1 MYPGGQALSEIVNP
15 ILIFLACALGA
26 LGVVLAM
33 PRRKLNALPVGAI
46 LAGAGAGVI
55 MIALTLVALDRD
67 QLPNIYFHI
76 FAIVALGGALRMITH
91 SRPVYAAL
99 YFILTIIATAGLF
112 LILSAEFMAFAMI
125 IIYAGA
131 ILITYL
137 FVLMLATQAPVE
149 EETDRL
155 ADYDASAREPIL
167 ATIAGFAM
175 LAILTTIVFGGAGAL
190 ESRGPIRSDA
200 ELLAAL
206 PKKTESRLRDAGLL
220 GETQSL
226 QRVDER
232 TGEFSDIGRLALVT
246 DDEGQAAFLLD
257 EASLAAAAEAAVV
270 AVDVDADPA
279 AEAVAVVM
287 VPGPFVPVPSDVNP
301 DNVERVGYN
310 LLYDHPGAIEIAGII
325 LLMAMIGAV
334 VLSRRQ
340 IEIDEAE
347 KQTQARAQAADQSA
361 RHLGDRPAKTSVGT
375 EDLA

>member
-1 MYPGGQALSEIVNP
+1 MSEIVNP
-15 ILIFLACALGA
+15 VLIFLACALGA
-26 LGVVLAM
+26 LGVVLAL
-33 PRRKLNALPVGAI
+33 PRRKLNAQPVGAI
-46 LAGAGAGVI
+46 LAGAGAGVV
-55 MIALTLVALDRD
+55 MIALTLVALDRA

-91 SRPVYAAL
+91 PRPVYAAL
-99 YFILTIIATAGLF
+99 YFILTVIATAGLF

-149 EETDRL
+149 EESDRL
-155 ADYDASAREPIL
+155 AEYDASAREPVL
-167 ATIAGFAM
+167 ATVAGFAM

-206 PKKTESRLRDAGLL
+206 PKRTEIMLRDAGTL
-220 GETQSL
+220 GEDQRL

-232 TGEFSDIGRLALVT
+232 TGAFSETGRLALGT
-246 DDEGQAAFLLD
+246 TPEG
-257 EASLAAAAEAAVV
+257 
-270 AVDVDADPA
+270 DPA
-279 AEAVAVVM
+279 FTLDAASREGLGSRNASDTSNATEADI
-287 VPGPFVPVPSDVNP
+287 PVPANLGVS
-301 DNVERVGYN
+301 NVERLGYN
-310 LLYDHPGAIEIAGII
+310 LLYDHPGSLEIAGII

-347 KQTQARAQAADQSA
+347 KQTQARAQAAHQA
-361 RHLGDRPAKTSVGT
+361 TRHLVERPTGA
-375 EDLA
+375 EDPV